1 MIIPLAAM
9 KARGLDLAECIED
22 AVDMVEP
29 TRRDKILYVLMA
41 PIALGWAG
49 LNFWW
54 LATTGTMPVRGD
66 TGLVWASDGLMFW
79 VSLGLYV
86 ILAVASLVVIT
97 AFLRW
102 MLRSRRNCRTP
113 S

>member
-1 MIIPLAAM
+1 MLAAI
-9 KARGLDLAECIED
+9 KRSGIGLPECNED
-22 AVDMVEP
+22 ATDMGEP
-29 TRRDKILYVLMA
+29 TRRDKLLYVLMA

-66 TGLVWASDGLMFW
+66 AGLVWASDGLMFW
-79 VSLGLYV
+79 ASLGLYV

-97 AFLRW
+97 VFLRW
-102 MLRSRRNCRTP
+102 MLRSRQHRRTP